1 MKRLISNIKT
11 YVQTDWKTNPV
22 RLVLEMLNWILNIVS
37 GVIIAAT
44 VPDTPL
50 LVLYPIWFTCVGI
63 TLYSALTRGSTGI
76 VLASIS
82 ILLIDVVGF
91 ARVLLH

>member
-1 MKRLISNIKT
+1 MKKLFSNIKT

-22 RLVLEMLNWILNIVS
+22 RLVLEMLNWVLNIAS

-50 LVLYPIWFTCVGI
+50 MLLYPIWFTCVSI

-82 ILLIDVVGF
+82 ILLIDAVGF
-91 ARVLLH
+91 TRVLLN